1 MKNNIAIDMAIIIVI
16 ALFILVLAV
25 LFGYKIFLGG
35 NNTANES
42 INFLN
47 NSFNNI
53 TSQPISNIIK

>member
-1 MKNNIAIDMAIIIVI
+1 MKNNIAIDMAIIIII

-53 TSQPISNIIK
+53 TNQSISNIIK

>member
-1 MKNNIAIDMAIIIVI
+1 MKNSIAIDMAIIIII
-16 ALFILVLAV
+16 ALVILVLAV

-53 TSQPISNIIK
+53 TSQSISNIIK

>member
-1 MKNNIAIDMAIIIVI
+1 MKNNIAIDMAIIIII
-16 ALFILVLAV
+16 ALVILVLAV

-53 TSQPISNIIK
+53 TSQSISDIIK

>member
-1 MKNNIAIDMAIIIVI
+1 MKSNIAIDMAIIIII
-16 ALFILVLAV
+16 ALVILVLAV

-53 TSQPISNIIK
+53 TNQSIPNIIK

>member
-1 MKNNIAIDMAIIIVI
+1 MKNSIAIDMVIIIVI
-16 ALFILVLAV
+16 ALVILVLAV

-53 TSQPISNIIK
+53 TNQSISNIIK

>member
-1 MKNNIAIDMAIIIVI
+1 MKNNIAIDMVIIIVI

>member
-1 MKNNIAIDMAIIIVI
+1 MKNNIAIDMVIIIVI

-35 NNTANES
+35 NTASNQS
-42 INFLN
+42 FNFIN

-53 TSQPISNIIK
+53 TNQSIPNLIK

>member
-1 MKNNIAIDMAIIIVI
+1 MKNNIAIDMAIIIII
-16 ALFILVLAV
+16 ALVILVLAV

-53 TSQPISNIIK
+53 TSQSISNIIK

>member
-16 ALFILVLAV
+16 ALVILVLAV

-53 TSQPISNIIK
+53 TSQSISNIIK

>member
-1 MKNNIAIDMAIIIVI
+1 MVIIIVI
-16 ALFILVLAV
+16 ALVILVLAV

-42 INFLN
+42 FNFLN

-53 TSQPISNIIK
+53 TSQSISNIIK